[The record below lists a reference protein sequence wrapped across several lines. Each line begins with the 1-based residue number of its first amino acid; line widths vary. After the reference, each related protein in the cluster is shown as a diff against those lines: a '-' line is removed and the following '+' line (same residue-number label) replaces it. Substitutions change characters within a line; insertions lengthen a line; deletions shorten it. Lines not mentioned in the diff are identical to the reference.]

1 MDSPVTWTD
10 EAQVYLVAAQ
20 LVVLIAAVIFAWR
33 QVKEARVLREEQN
46 RPFIVVDIQSDP
58 GSLVYLEVVNMGT
71 SLARDVRIKID
82 PPLESAIDIPV
93 GKLKMLNEGIATLA
107 PGKKYRTF
115 FDQGFRRNE
124 DSDLP
129 MNYVATVTY
138 TDEKGKRPFKE
149 TMNLDLDLYMDMTE
163 VTRHGEHEIHERL
176 KEIRDVFKKW
186 TAGTGSGI
194 LALSLKES
202 REEGERRRVRMEERE
217 RQREARGES

>member
-1 MDSPVTWTD
+1 MDNPVTWTD

-20 LVVLIAAVIFAWR
+20 LIVLVAAAIFAWR

-46 RPFIVVDIQSDP
+46 RPFVVVDVQSDP

-71 SLARDVRIKID
+71 SLARDVRIKIN
-82 PPLESAIDIPV
+82 PPLKSAIDIPV

-138 TDEKGKRPFKE
+138 TDEKQKRPFKE
-149 TMNLDLDLYMDMTE
+149 TMNLDLDLYMDMAE
-163 VTRHGEHEIHERL
+163 VTRYGEHEIHERL
-176 KEIRDVFKKW
+176 KEIREIFKKW
-186 TAGTGSGI
+186 TSGTGSGI

-202 REEGERRRVRMEERE
+202 REEGDRRRVRMEERE